1 MECFHISYS
10 APALEQALRIINFL
24 SQNDGAYGINELSRI
39 LDISNNM
46 TFRILTQ
53 LTNYKYT
60 SIDPAGK
67 YRLGSKLYSIGI
79 KLSERYNLKNCVHP
93 RLTAL
98 CKATG
103 EVTHIQ
109 VADGNRCMLTD
120 SIAPDKDF
128 YFYVKP
134 GSRLFYHGNAFGKAM
149 LAFMDKEK
157 FNEATSDGLCR
168 LTPKTATDPA
178 VLEEML
184 AHTRLTGIAYD
195 LEEYNSGIFCVG
207 APVFDVVGEVVAG
220 IGIIGFV
227 SSLENGDTSAYER
240 PVLECAANISS
251 DIGYDGGLFADWL
264 KKRNK

>member
-1 MECFHISYS
+1 MFFINYS

-24 SQNDGAYGINELSRI
+24 SQSDDSYGINELSRI
-39 LDISNNM
+39 LNISNNM

-60 SIDPAGK
+60 STDPAGK

-79 KLSERYNLKNCVHP
+79 KLSERFNIKNCVHP
-93 RLTAL
+93 RLSAL
-98 CKATG
+98 CRATG

-109 VADGNRCMLTD
+109 VSDGNRCLLTD

-134 GSRLFYHGNAFGKAM
+134 GSRLYYHGNAFGKAM
-149 LAFMDKEK
+149 LAFMNKER
-157 FNEATSDGLCR
+157 FDEAVSDGLVR
-168 LTPKTATDPA
+168 LTQKTATDLP
-178 VLEEML
+178 VLEKML
-184 AHTRLTGIAYD
+184 AQTRRTGIAYD

-207 APVFDVVGEVVAG
+207 APVFDVLGQVAAG

-227 SSLENGDTSAYER
+227 SSLNNCDCSEFER
-240 PVLECAANISS
+240 PVLECAANISY
-251 DIGYDGGLFADWL
+251 DIGYDGDLFAGWL
-264 KKRNK
+264 EALK